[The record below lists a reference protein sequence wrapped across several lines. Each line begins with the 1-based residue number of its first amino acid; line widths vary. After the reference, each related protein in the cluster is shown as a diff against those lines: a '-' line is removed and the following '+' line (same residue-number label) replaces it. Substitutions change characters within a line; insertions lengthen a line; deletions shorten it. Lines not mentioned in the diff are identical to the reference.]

1 MAEAPRELP
10 GLNWAAASVLT
21 LRYMIAEE
29 QERLGEMGKVNPSV
43 E

>member
-1 MAEAPRELP
+1 
-10 GLNWAAASVLT
+10 VLT

-29 QERLGEMGKVNPSV
+29 QERLGEMGKVKPSV

>member
-1 MAEAPRELP
+1 
-10 GLNWAAASVLT
+10 VLT